1 MEEFND
7 NPVFNRATSII
18 IIIIV
23 RDWVQGWRLSIFTL
37 YTGYMQNNVGYDDSV
52 HNARMNIKTEVN
64 SAYEVISLANPKVPM
79 KQNSAYEHVVRYT
92 ST

>member
-1 MEEFND
+1 
-7 NPVFNRATSII
+7 
-18 IIIIV
+18 
-23 RDWVQGWRLSIFTL
+23 
-37 YTGYMQNNVGYDDSV
+37 MQNNVGYDDSV